1 MKTKPPLL
9 TILTLGVASLVA
21 PAFQAMAADKPLIG
35 LSLDTLKEER
45 WQGDRDM
52 FVKKVKD
59 LGGDV
64 LVQAANSDDV
74 RQIKDCEALIGRG
87 VKVLVIVAHNADV
100 MAKAV
105 NEAHQANIPVI
116 AYDRLIKGAP
126 VDIYLSFDNV
136 KVGEVQGNY
145 IKEHMPANGKCRLVR
160 IYGAKTDNNALLF
173 KQGQDNVINPLVQD
187 GKVEIVR
194 EDYADDWKPENAKRI
209 MNAAITQAGHNIDA
223 VLASN
228 DGTAGGAIQALSEE
242 GLGGKVAVT
251 GQDAEVAACQRIVNG
266 TQSMTIYKPLKKL
279 ADKAGEVAVALA
291 KGEKPDAPSTINNGT
306 SEVPSILLDVTTVTK
321 DNMKDTVVKD
331 GFHTEKQVYGNK
343 K

>member
-1 MKTKPPLL
+1 MKSPTALL
-9 TILTLGVASLVA
+9 AFTLGAASLVL
-21 PAFQAMAADKPLIG
+21 PAFQTSAADKPLIG

-52 FVKKVKD
+52 FVKKVSD
-59 LGGDV
+59 LGGEV
-64 LVQAANSDDV
+64 LVQSANSDDV

-100 MAKAV
+100 MSKAV
-105 NEAHQANIPVI
+105 NMAHDAKIPVI

-136 KVGEVQGNY
+136 KVGEVQGDY
-145 IKEHMPANGKCRLVR
+145 LKEHMPASGKLRLVR

-173 KQGQDNVINPLVQD
+173 KQGQDNVILPLVKE

-242 GLGGKVAVT
+242 GLAGKVAVT

-279 ADKAGEVAVALA
+279 ADKAGEVAMDLA
-291 KGEKPDAPSTINNGT
+291 KGKKPDAPSTINNGT
-306 SEVPSILLDVTTVTK
+306 TDVPSILLEVTTVTK
-321 DNMKDTVVKD
+321 DNMKATVIAD
-331 GFHTEKQVYGNK
+331 NFHTEKQVYGNK